1 MFGIA
6 RGEIARING
15 VFYQHPD
22 ERPISLE
29 MAFVDASGAVIA
41 GRSIPSS
48 HHSKISVE
56 WLK

>member
-22 ERPISLE
+22 ERPSSLE
-29 MAFVDASGAVIA
+29 MAFVDASSAVIA
-41 GRSIPSS
+41 GRSIPSPATTRKS
-48 HHSKISVE
+48 
-56 WLK
+56 L